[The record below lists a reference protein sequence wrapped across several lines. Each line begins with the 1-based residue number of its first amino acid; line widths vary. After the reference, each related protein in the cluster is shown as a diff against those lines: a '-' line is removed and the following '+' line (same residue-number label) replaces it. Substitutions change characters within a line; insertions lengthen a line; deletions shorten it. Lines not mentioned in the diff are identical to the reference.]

1 MINKV
6 FLLANIGIIFN
17 QGAITLR
24 SATQTI
30 SGTKLACNDFYTQ
43 INTYKFFGEKL
54 TGFIKIQNSKIAL
67 PLSKVVLSR
76 HLHTKF
82 S

>member
-43 INTYKFFGEKL
+43 INT
-54 TGFIKIQNSKIAL
+54 
-67 PLSKVVLSR
+67 
-76 HLHTKF
+76 
-82 S
+82 